1 MGLPVR
7 RVASLGE
14 GLIELRGR
22 PFESIHHGCGGDSL
36 NTAVYLARLGK
47 DQFEVNYV
55 SAVGGDALSERML
68 ECWTA
73 EGIRT
78 ELVLRDPSRLPG
90 LYWIQTDDRG
100 ERSFHYWRGNSA
112 WRHFLQHPDFNRV
125 ALALNSFELLYLTG
139 VSLATLAAMDRDR
152 LLELVSGLSAS
163 GVTIAYDT
171 NYRVALWE
179 SVPAAHAA
187 TQRLVPSAQLIFA
200 TFDDERRLW
209 GDAEPVTT
217 IQRLHA
223 AGAQTIILKLGA
235 NGCIYSDDS
244 RTSLIP
250 ACPVSHVIDTTA
262 AGDAFN
268 AGFLSGW
275 LAQRSPE
282 SCCRAGNALAA
293 AVIQQPGALIAP
305 EATPS
310 MAKLFEA
317 SLSEPGNEHQR

>member
-1 MGLPVR
+1 MGVSLR

-22 PFESIHHGCGGDSL
+22 PFESIHQALGGDSL

-55 SAVGGDALSERML
+55 SAVGADALSEGML
-68 ECWTA
+68 ERWTA

-90 LYWIQTDDRG
+90 LYWIQTDDHG
-100 ERSFHYWRGNSA
+100 ERSFHYWRENSA
-112 WRHFLQHPDFNRV
+112 WRHFVQHPDFSRV
-125 ALALNSFELLYLTG
+125 ALALNSIELLYLTG
-139 VSLATLAAMDRDR
+139 VSLATLAAKDRDR
-152 LLELVSGLSAS
+152 LLELVLGLSAS

-171 NYRVALWE
+171 NYRVSLWE
-179 SVPAAHAA
+179 SVNAARASA
-187 TQRLVPSAQLIFA
+187 QRLVPSAQLIFA
-200 TFDDERRLW
+200 TFDDERQLW
-209 GDAEPVTT
+209 GDSEPATT
-217 IQRLHA
+217 LKRLHA
-223 AGAQTIILKLGA
+223 MGARTIILKLGA
-235 NGCIYSDDS
+235 DGCVYSDES

-250 ACPVSHVIDTTA
+250 ACPVPHVVDTTA

-275 LAQRSPE
+275 LAHRSPE
-282 SCCRAGNALAA
+282 SCCRAGNRLAA

-305 EATPS
+305 EATPA

-317 SLSEPGNEHQR
+317 SLSEPAK

>member
-1 MGLPVR
+1 MGVSLR

-22 PFESIHHGCGGDSL
+22 PFESIHQALGGDSL

-55 SAVGGDALSERML
+55 SAVGADALSEGML
-68 ECWTA
+68 ERWTA

-90 LYWIQTDDRG
+90 LYWIQTDDHG
-100 ERSFHYWRGNSA
+100 ERSFHYWRENSA
-112 WRHFLQHPDFNRV
+112 WRHFVQHPDFSRV
-125 ALALNSFELLYLTG
+125 ALALNSIELLYLTG
-139 VSLATLAAMDRDR
+139 VSLATLAAKDRDR
-152 LLELVSGLSAS
+152 LLELVLGLSAS

-171 NYRVALWE
+171 NYRVSLWE
-179 SVPAAHAA
+179 SVNAARASA
-187 TQRLVPSAQLIFA
+187 QRLVPSAQLIFA
-200 TFDDERRLW
+200 TFDDERQLW
-209 GDAEPVTT
+209 GDSEPATT
-217 IQRLHA
+217 LQRLRA
-223 AGAQTIILKLGA
+223 MGARTIILKLGA
-235 NGCIYSDDS
+235 DGCVYSDES

-250 ACPVSHVIDTTA
+250 ACPVPHVVDTTA

-275 LAQRSPE
+275 LAHRSPE
-282 SCCRAGNALAA
+282 SCCRAGNRLAA

-305 EATPS
+305 EATPA

-317 SLSEPGNEHQR
+317 SLSEPAK

>member
-1 MGLPVR
+1 VGLSLR

-22 PFESIHHGCGGDSL
+22 PFESIHQGCGGDSL
-36 NTAVYLARLGK
+36 NTAVYLARIGK

-55 SAVGGDALSERML
+55 TAVGGDALSARML

-100 ERSFHYWRGNSA
+100 ERSFRYWRENSA

-125 ALALNSFELLYLTG
+125 ALALTGIELLYVTG
-139 VSLATLAAMDRDR
+139 VSLATLPAKDRDR
-152 LLELVSGLSAS
+152 LLELLAGLSAS

-171 NYRVALWE
+171 NYRVSLWE
-179 SVPAAHAA
+179 SADAARAS

-200 TFDDERRLW
+200 TFDDERNLW
-209 GDAEPVTT
+209 GDSEPATT

-223 AGAQTIILKLGA
+223 AGAKTIILKLGA
-235 NGCIYSDDS
+235 DGCLYSDDS
-244 RTSLIP
+244 RTKQIP
-250 ACPVSHVIDTTA
+250 ACPVPHVIDTTA

-275 LAQRSPE
+275 LAHRSPE

-293 AVIQQPGALIAP
+293 VVIQQPGALVAP

-310 MAKLFEA
+310 MAKLFEE
-317 SLSEPGNEHQR
+317 SPSEPAT